1 MTMKKFLFVLTA
13 GLAVMA
19 SCSKQE
25 NAPQPMEKGE
35 KAVLNVSI
43 SGAPQAK
50 GASFDENK
58 VNSLQVFVFSG
69 NELDAYGSA
78 EATSLTLNAT
88 TGLRTVYALV
98 NAPDLSGIVKKDA
111 LLAGISNLSDNAPD
125 SFVMIGSGDF
135 TLSSSSNITIEVNR
149 LAARLM
155 LHKLTRKMSSD
166 GLAAL
171 GAEKF
176 ELVRIYA
183 ADVVCNTN
191 YAKNLDGPFDWKNS
205 TLADSSIAAADP
217 FLMRKPSSSAAIAQ
231 GASYEED
238 MCVYV
243 YPNPTLED
251 SGSAHCTRLVVECK
265 IDGQYYTYPVLI
277 PKVESNKSY
286 EINNLILTRLGNQSD
301 GDDTIKDGET
311 DKIESFE
318 IPFGI
323 TVKGWETVL
332 LGNEK
337 GVVTI

>member
-43 SGAPQAK
+43 SGGPQSK

-78 EATSLTLNAT
+78 AATSLTLNAT

-125 SFVMIGSGDF
+125 SFVMIGSDDF
-135 TLSSSSNITIEVNR
+135 TLSSSSDITIEVNR

-166 GLAAL
+166 GLASIEA
-171 GAEKF
+171 GQF

-191 YAKNLDGPFDWKNS
+191 YAKTFDGPFVWKNS
-205 TLADSSIAAADP
+205 TLADSSIDASDE
-217 FLMRKPSSSAAIAQ
+217 FLQRTPSSSATLAQ
-231 GASYEED
+231 YASYEED

-243 YPNPTLED
+243 YPNPTMED

-265 IDGQYYTYPVLI
+265 IGGQYYTYPVLI

-301 GDDTIKDGET
+301 GDNTIEDGET

-332 LGNEK
+332 LGNAE

>member
-1 MTMKKFLFVLTA
+1 MNKFLFALTA
-13 GLAVMA
+13 GLVVMA
-19 SCSKQE
+19 SCNKQE
-25 NAPQPMEKGE
+25 NAPQQIVKGE
-35 KAVLNVSI
+35 KAVLNVTI
-43 SGAPQAK
+43 SGGPQAK
-50 GASFDENK
+50 AASFDENK
-58 VNSLQVFVFSG
+58 VDSLQVFVFSG

-78 EATSLTLNAT
+78 KAMTLTLNAT
-88 TGLRTVYALV
+88 TGQRTVYALV
-98 NAPDLSGIVKKDA
+98 NAPDLSGIVKKDE
-111 LLAGISNLSDNAPD
+111 LLAGISTLSDNAPG
-125 SFVMIGSGDF
+125 SFVMIGSDDC
-135 TLSSSSNITIEVNR
+135 TLSSSSNITIEVSR

-155 LHKLTRKMSSD
+155 LHKITRNLSSD

-191 YAKNLDGPFDWKNS
+191 YAGNMAAPYIWKNS
-205 TLADSSIAAADP
+205 TLADSSIDTSDE
-217 FLMRKPSSSAAIAQ
+217 FLLRTLSPSAAIAQ

-265 IDGQYYTYPVLI
+265 IDGQFYTYPVVI

-301 GDDTIKDGET
+301 GDNNIDEGET
-311 DKIESFE
+311 DRIESFE

-323 TVKGWETVL
+323 TVKGWDTVL
-332 LGNEK
+332 LGNAE